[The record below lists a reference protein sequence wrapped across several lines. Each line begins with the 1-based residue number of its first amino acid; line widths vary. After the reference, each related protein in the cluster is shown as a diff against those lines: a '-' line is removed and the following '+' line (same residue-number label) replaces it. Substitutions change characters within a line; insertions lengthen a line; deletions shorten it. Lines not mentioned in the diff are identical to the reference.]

1 MAEQIRGIILEGQ
14 SCSGK
19 TSIFNA
25 LKRLHTAQPN
35 AERNVIFL
43 SEHYSQNLNWVHGQM
58 QCLTREE
65 NLQVLSNRVGMLEQ
79 LSSYADG
86 MGVHSR
92 RSRGLFFMFERF
104 HLNFAYSFPDKDDVE
119 YQALEARLRALHP
132 LTVLCTVSPDKMRS
146 RLAHRATLT
155 GESVTDAA
163 VQEYIRNQEH
173 FIEAAERSALPTLI
187 LCTDSMD
194 WDGFARQLL
203 DRIES

>member
-104 HLNFAYSFPDKDDVE
+104 HLNFAYSFPDADDVE
-119 YQALEARLRALHP
+119 YQALEARLSALHP
-132 LTVLCTVSPDKMRS
+132 LTVLCTVSPDKVHS
-146 RLAHRATLT
+146 RLVHRATYT
-155 GESVTDAA
+155 GENVTDEA
-163 VQEYIRNQEH
+163 VQTYIQNQQR
-173 FIEAAERSALPTLI
+173 FIKAAERSTLPTLI
-187 LCTDSMD
+187 LCTDGMD
-194 WDGFARQLL
+194 WDGLARQLL
-203 DRIES
+203 ERIQ